1 MGDSKP
7 IVLLGEAEGANKT
20 KIGKGLVGPSGV
32 KLLRMLSEAGAIELT
47 SSARDY
53 ISNYYSTGDPNQL
66 DMVWNLHSEFH
77 RANVFNLHPQGNAI
91 ESLCGDKSDS
101 LPGYPKL
108 SSKSPGYL
116 RSEFASQLE
125 RLGDEIIS
133 LDPNLIVC
141 LGNTPLWAL
150 AGRTGISKLRGTTCV
165 STHTVSGYKLL
176 CAYHPA
182 AVIRQWELRPTTI
195 IDLGKITHEGG
206 FAKLQR
212 PRCEIWI
219 EPEIEDIRRFINDF
233 IIGCKI
239 LSVDIETAGQQ
250 ITCIG
255 FAPRIDLAIV
265 IPIHDFRRK
274 SGSYWTSIEDE
285 RLCWRLIRSVL
296 EDQSIAKVFQNGL
309 YDIAFLWRAYGIK
322 VMGASEDTMLLHH
335 ALQPESLKG
344 LGFLGSVYTNHGAW
358 KSERKGIETTIKR
371 DA

>member
-7 IVLLGEAEGANKT
+7 VILLGEAWGANEA
-20 KIGKGLVGPSGV
+20 KIGKAFVGATGIE
-32 KLLRMLSEAGAIELT
+32 LLRMLAEANVINWT
-47 SSARDY
+47 STDRDY
-53 ISNYYSTGDPNQL
+53 LNTYYQTTDPLQIDMIWQL
-66 DMVWNLHSEFH
+66 HPELH
-77 RANVFNLHPQGNAI
+77 RANVFNLHPPGNAI
-91 ESLCGDKSDS
+91 ESLCGDKAFAIK
-101 LPGYPKL
+101 GYPRL
-108 SSKSPGYL
+108 TSKSPGYL
-116 RSEFASQLE
+116 RSEFASHLE
-125 RLGDEIIS
+125 RLGDEILS

-141 LGNTPLWAL
+141 LGNTALWAL
-150 AGRTGISKLRGTTCV
+150 AGRTGVSKLRGTTCL

-176 CAYHPA
+176 CTYHPS
-182 AVIRQWELRPTTI
+182 AVNRQWELRPTTI
-195 IDLGKITHEGG
+195 IDLGKIPSESGHAEVI
-206 FAKLQR
+206 R
-212 PRCEIWI
+212 PSCEIWI
-219 EPEIEDIRRFINDF
+219 EPAIVDIERFINEY
-233 IIGCKI
+233 IEGCKI

-265 IPIHDFRRK
+265 IPIHDERRK
-274 SGSYWTSIEDE
+274 GGSYWASVEDE
-285 RLCWRLIRSVL
+285 RLCWGLIRSVL